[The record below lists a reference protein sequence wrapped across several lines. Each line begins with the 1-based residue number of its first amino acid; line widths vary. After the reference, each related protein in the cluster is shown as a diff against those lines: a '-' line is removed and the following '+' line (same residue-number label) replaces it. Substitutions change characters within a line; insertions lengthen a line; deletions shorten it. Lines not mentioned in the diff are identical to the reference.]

1 MSKNASWQLWSLSSL
16 GITMIVATALG
27 LGIGLAI
34 DKRFGS
40 SPLFT
45 LVFLILGI
53 AAGFWQV
60 IKEIKKLSDDT

>member
-34 DKRFGS
+34 DKRAGT

-45 LVFLILGI
+45 LIFLVLGI

-60 IKEIKKLSDDT
+60 IKEIKKLSDDK